1 MAQIER
7 QQAFKKE
14 IFLWIV
20 VAVSILLFISNFGI
34 GGHLG
39 NAVSGF
45 LFGLFGMMAYIFP
58 LVLLVGSF
66 FAVSNKG
73 NSYAIM
79 KLVMTLVFIWFI
91 CVFMYRCKCLFP
103 GFYHLFRS
111 FAGSSRNERK
121 HFISTI
127 PECHPCI
134 S

>member
-1 MAQIER
+1 MATRKKSSAKRQTKKERMAQIER

-45 LFGLFGMMAYIFP
+45 LFGMFGMVAYIFP
-58 LVLLVGSF
+58 PVLLVGSF

-73 NSYAIM
+73 NFHVS
-79 KLVMTLVFIWFI
+79 V
-91 CVFMYRCKCLFP
+91 
-103 GFYHLFRS
+103 
-111 FAGSSRNERK
+111 
-121 HFISTI
+121 
-127 PECHPCI
+127 
-134 S
+134 

>member
-45 LFGLFGMMAYIFP
+45 LFGVFGMVAYIFR
-58 LVLLVGSF
+58 LCF
-66 FAVSNKG
+66 WWAAFC
-73 NSYAIM
+73 
-79 KLVMTLVFIWFI
+79 
-91 CVFMYRCKCLFP
+91 CVQ
-103 GFYHLFRS
+103 
-111 FAGSSRNERK
+111 
-121 HFISTI
+121 
-127 PECHPCI
+127 
-134 S
+134 

>member
-1 MAQIER
+1 MATRKKSSAKRQTKKERMAQIER

-45 LFGLFGMMAYIFP
+45 LFGVFGMVAYIFP

-79 KLVMTLVFIWFI
+79 KLVMTIVFIWFI
-91 CVFMYRCKCLFP
+91 CCLLYTSP
-103 GFYHLFRS
+103 SPRDS
-111 FAGSSRNERK
+111 
-121 HFISTI
+121 
-127 PECHPCI
+127 
-134 S
+134 